1 MVSIHF
7 IIHSIAF
14 SRINFTFFD
23 TSCNKWDLAA
33 SHPCNQPEN
42 RLNASAYNRIVDEL
56 SDSLYRFAWS
66 MLKDEDESKDVVQ
79 DAFVKLWER
88 RDQVNPEKVK
98 SYLFT
103 TAHHKI
109 IDQFR
114 KAKRQQSLDQT
125 EVKMSVVSQTPDLNE
140 VLQEALNTLP
150 EIQRSVILLRD
161 YEGYNYEEIA
171 EMTQLNLSQVKV
183 YIFRGRK
190 KLKDY
195 IGSIEAVLWAT

>member
-1 MVSIHF
+1 
-7 IIHSIAF
+7 
-14 SRINFTFFD
+14 
-23 TSCNKWDLAA
+23 
-33 SHPCNQPEN
+33 
-42 RLNASAYNRIVDEL
+42 
-56 SDSLYRFAWS
+56 

-109 IDQFR
+109 IDNFR

-150 EIQRSVILLRD
+150 VIQRSVILLRD
-161 YEGYNYEEIA
+161 NEGYNYEEIA

-195 IGSIEAVLWAT
+195 IGSIEAVL

>member
-1 MVSIHF
+1 
-7 IIHSIAF
+7 
-14 SRINFTFFD
+14 
-23 TSCNKWDLAA
+23 
-33 SHPCNQPEN
+33 
-42 RLNASAYNRIVDEL
+42 
-56 SDSLYRFAWS
+56 

-195 IGSIEAVLWAT
+195 IGSIEAVL